1 MRSGTADENQR
12 LIAAVFTELAE
23 RAPEGL
29 NYQVFRLD
37 DGVSFIHVVS
47 YDDGVANVLPELAA
61 FKQFQAEF
69 ADRVEAAP
77 ARSDAEVIGDYRGR
91 R

>member
-12 LIAAVFTELAE
+12 LIEGVFAELAE
-23 RAPEGL
+23 RTPEGL
-29 NYQVFRLD
+29 NYQVLRLD
-37 DGVSFIHVVS
+37 DGVSFIHIVS
-47 YDDGVANVLPELAA
+47 YDDDSDKALPELSA

-69 ADRVEAAP
+69 AERVEAAP
-77 ARSDAEVIGDYRGR
+77 ARSGAEVIGDYRGR